1 MYKEINAGTLSI
13 VVPPRVLY
21 IPLFLAG
28 ISREVRIGSEDL
40 AATFVGVLKAYRSEN
55 LLESA
60 KYIQKVRGGSD

>member
-21 IPLFLAG
+21 MPLFLAG

-40 AATFVGVLKAYRSEN
+40 AVTFVGVLKAHRSEN
-55 LLESA
+55 LLEGA
-60 KYIQKVRGGSD
+60 KHI